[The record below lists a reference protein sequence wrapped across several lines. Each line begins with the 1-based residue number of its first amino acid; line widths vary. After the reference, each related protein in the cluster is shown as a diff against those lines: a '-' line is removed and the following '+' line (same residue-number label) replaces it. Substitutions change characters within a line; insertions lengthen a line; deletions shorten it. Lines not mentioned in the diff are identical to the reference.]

1 MGEQITAAKKRKT
14 KRRSRAQVEADRRL
28 AALRKNLAVE
38 IEADISRFSGEG
50 QSPVAG
56 FLVLTRVR
64 ILLAFL
70 QAFFPLLIKAP
81 KPRRIP
87 KKKTSKSRKRRGGA
101 KPRKKANARAPRA
114 AKIKVPM
121 QAVDVAKSQ
130 GPSPDI
136 LAHTKEV
143 GIDRSGVT
151 KGRRVTKSAGGGG
164 VNRAAAA
171 PAIESIK
178 IVKIGAGAFN

>member
-64 ILLAFL
+64 ILLAFFRPSSL
-70 QAFFPLLIKAP
+70 CSSKHQSHGVFP
-81 KPRRIP
+81 
-87 KKKTSKSRKRRGGA
+87 RKRPRGVERGEGGLSLA
-101 KPRKKANARAPRA
+101 KRRMPELRAQPRLKCPCKLL
-114 AKIKVPM
+114 M
-121 QAVDVAKSQ
+121 SQ
-130 GPSPDI
+130 NHKDLLQISLPTP
-136 LAHTKEV
+136 K
-143 GIDRSGVT
+143 RSEPTGLV
-151 KGRRVTKSAGGGG
+151 
-164 VNRAAAA
+164 
-171 PAIESIK
+171 
-178 IVKIGAGAFN
+178 